1 MSTKTNSRQVAKSV
15 AVTNEDIKDF
25 EYLDQ
30 KGCHIYHQMVPSE
43 SKEDFMELI
52 K

>member
-1 MSTKTNSRQVAKSV
+1 MTEKDFFGSGTVVDAATDKDV
-15 AVTNEDIKDF
+15 EDF

-43 SKEDFMELI
+43 PKEDFMEMI